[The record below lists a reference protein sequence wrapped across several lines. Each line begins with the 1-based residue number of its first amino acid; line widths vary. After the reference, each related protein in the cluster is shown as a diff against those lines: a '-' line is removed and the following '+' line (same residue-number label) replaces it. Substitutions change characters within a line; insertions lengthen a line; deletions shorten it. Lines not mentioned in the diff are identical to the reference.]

1 MKGII
6 LAGGLGSRLYPI
18 TLATCKQLL
27 PVYDKPMIYYP
38 LSVFLMAGIKE
49 ILIIATPK
57 DLPRFEE
64 LLGDGSFWGI
74 HISYAAQ
81 LEPQGIAQAFV
92 IGEEFIGEDT
102 VALILG
108 DNLFYGHSLASLVR
122 SSAQLEEGAIVFAYE
137 VKDPERYGVVTFDK
151 SGKALDIIEKPSLPP
166 SCFAVTGLYFY
177 DNDVIR
183 IAKTLQPSHRL
194 EYEITD
200 INRAYLAMG
209 SLQVKVLDR
218 GFAWLDTGTPSAL
231 NQASLYVQTIQE
243 RQGIS
248 IACLE
253 EIAFENGLIT
263 EEQLQARIR
272 SLGKNSYTEYLS
284 KRYFYQGCR
293 LKD

>member
-74 HISYAAQ
+74 NISYAAQ

-108 DNLFYGHSLASLVR
+108 DNLFYGHSLGSLVR

-166 SCFAVTGLYFY
+166 SSFAVTGLYFY

-272 SLGKNSYTEYLS
+272 SLGKNSYVEYLS
-284 KRYFYQGCR
+284 KRYSAV
-293 LKD
+293 DV